1 MVSRMMFFLLSFNL
15 SVSFNLCSNDI
26 YAFDQVDLIEKI
38 DSLNNKA
45 TLLIY
50 SDSVNASSIA
60 KEALVLAEKLNY
72 KEGLAKASRHLGLLS
87 LLKGDLQRAKR
98 YYESNLSICLN
109 LNNDSEKTKAYLL
122 ITEVTKREGNSV
134 VTLDY
139 LLKALSIIETSNDLA
154 TFSRVLD
161 GLGSHFR
168 QAGDLSLAEKY
179 YRKSLLIRND
189 SRDTTGLVYS
199 YQVLGNLYS
208 IQDKENEA
216 KKNYLNALALSGFIS
231 NKGTLSTLLSNLGS
245 IYLLEKDLD
254 SAYYYYNE
262 AFEIQKGLGNQYSQA
277 LLLNNLTALTHE
289 QSKFLESNN
298 YALEGISLAK
308 EVNAPKI
315 LSSLYYNLSDNYKA
329 LKDFEKSFYYYKLS
343 DSIDYE
349 LTNKE
354 KNAQLAELQV
364 QYETEKKDKEIALQN
379 IALVKGSAQR
389 NLLIAGISG
398 LIIISL
404 IIYRALARK
413 KRSNRLLTEQKYLV
427 EKREK
432 EKALLL
438 RELHHRVKNNFQIV
452 SSLLNLQYYDTEDLK
467 AAQAIKSGQ
476 ARVEAMSMIH
486 RELYQS
492 ENITSIEMG
501 DYVKHMIENTAYSF
515 QYESDQIDVL
525 VDVDSKSLSVRY
537 AIPLGIIV
545 NELVTNSFKHAFQ
558 SVNRPMLSVSI
569 KINEEKGTV
578 SIVVFDNG
586 PGIPD
591 PAHISKSSFGMEL
604 IRDLVKQL
612 KGILSIDSQAG
623 AKFSIDFPLIEEES
637 NVEG

>member
-1 MVSRMMFFLLSFNL
+1 MKLRTFHVLIVVLMSPYLVQSQSFGEKQVS
-15 SVSFNLCSNDI
+15 
-26 YAFDQVDLIEKI
+26 DLNQELAK
-38 DSLNNKA
+38 
-45 TLLIY
+45 LIY
-50 SDSVNASSIA
+50 SDTESADSLAHVIIRIAQREVLKEEEARSHRYLALMYLLNGKLEEAKFSYVQNLDLALESKDNLWIGKAYYYLSEVTQRQGDDVLTLGYLFKALSFIEDTKDINTLAKIHSSLGTHYRKTGDIEKTEMYYNHALNIRKDQKDSMGLFNSYVLFGTLYSSVKLYDKAKQNYIESLNFINSDVRSPNLGAVYSNLGAVYFQEQNLDSAMLFYDLAVKEYEKSGDVYSKIA
-60 KEALVLAEKLNY
+60 VHNNIAALRNEQGDYKGAITTTLAVI
-72 KEGLAKASRHLGLLS
+72 GLAKEI
-87 LLKGDLQRAKR
+87 D
-98 YYESNLSICLN
+98 
-109 LNNDSEKTKAYLL
+109 
-122 ITEVTKREGNSV
+122 
-134 VTLDY
+134 
-139 LLKALSIIETSNDLA
+139 
-154 TFSRVLD
+154 
-161 GLGSHFR
+161 
-168 QAGDLSLAEKY
+168 
-179 YRKSLLIRND
+179 
-189 SRDTTGLVYS
+189 
-199 YQVLGNLYS
+199 
-208 IQDKENEA
+208 A
-216 KKNYLNALALSGFIS
+216 KKL
-231 NKGTLSTLLSNLGS
+231 
-245 IYLLEKDLD
+245 
-254 SAYYYYNE
+254 
-262 AFEIQKGLGNQYSQA
+262 
-277 LLLNNLTALTHE
+277 
-289 QSKFLESNN
+289 
-298 YALEGISLAK
+298 
-308 EVNAPKI
+308 

-398 LIIISL
+398 LVIISL

-515 QYESDQIDVL
+515 QYESEQIDVL
-525 VDVDSKSLSVRY
+525 VEVDNKPLSVKY

-545 NELVTNSFKHAFQ
+545 NELVTNSFKHAFETV
-558 SVNRPMLSVSI
+558 SRPMLSVTI
-569 KINEEKGTV
+569 KIDEEKGMI
-578 SIVVFDNG
+578 SLIVFDNG

-612 KGILSIDSQAG
+612 KGTLSIDSQAG
-623 AKFSIDFPLIEEES
+623 SKFTIDFPIIQVETDVES
-637 NVEG
+637 